1 MAKTFQD
8 RCRNIATKII
18 KKSFP
23 ELKNKKILIFATPF
37 RKAYS
42 GMALWGIWPFP
53 DLILINRKK
62 NNEPDKYLRGLLAH
76 ELSHIALRVKRGFIK
91 SAVRGLFYWIIP
103 KLRRAEEDEVNKI
116 AMQKG
121 YVKEIYFITQK
132 SEKRKR
138 ASGIQRH
145 YMSSQEVKNYAK
157 SIGKW

>member
-42 GMALWGIWPFP
+42 GLALWGIWPFP

-62 NNEPDKYLRGLLAH
+62 SNEPDKYLGGLLAH

-91 SAVRGLFYWIIP
+91 SMFKAMFYWIIP
-103 KLRRAEEDEVNKI
+103 QLRRAEEDETNKLAI
-116 AMQKG
+116 QKG
-121 YVKEIYFITQK
+121 YAGEIYFITKK
-132 SEKRKR
+132 SEKKKR
-138 ASGIQRH
+138 ALGVQKY
-145 YMSSQEVKNYAK
+145 YMNAEQIKSYAK
-157 SIGKW
+157 SIKKW